1 MSWGKSIVGE
11 ETSLSKGPEAEKSLV
26 HLWNERNPV

>member
-1 MSWGKSIVGE
+1 MSWGKSILGE

-26 HLWNERNPV
+26 RLWNEKNPV